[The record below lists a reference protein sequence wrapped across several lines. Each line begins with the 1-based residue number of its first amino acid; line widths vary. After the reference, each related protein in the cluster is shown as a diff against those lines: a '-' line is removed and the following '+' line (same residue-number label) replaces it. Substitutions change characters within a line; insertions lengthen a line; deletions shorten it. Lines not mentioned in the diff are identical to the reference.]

1 MRLPVRIIRAVTP
14 VAHREFVVG
23 DTLERASEIERASGK
38 RAASRWLWREM
49 WRVIARA
56 PGHRFA
62 VQATRSSRG
71 ATRERLFGS
80 SWYDVRYTLRG
91 FRRTP
96 GTTAIIVLT
105 LALGIGAT
113 TAIFTVVY
121 DVLIKP
127 LPYPDA
133 DELVSLRFTRPEHE
147 LGDPPGA
154 VDSMYFTLREES
166 RTLEQVGMWSERDLT
181 LIGSGDPE
189 RVPGIAVTDGALQ
202 ALNVQPTLG
211 RSFSDDEYTLGAQGP
226 RPVILSYPYWQRRFG
241 GSESVLGQSLSVDN
255 IPSQVVGVMPPSF
268 RFLDLS
274 PQPNVISPLRIDR
287 NPSATFI
294 LFLNGFARLRDGVTL
309 EQANADV
316 ARLLPIWLENGP
328 PAGLQSRVAEWG
340 LTPALRPL
348 KDDVVGGVAGMLW
361 LLLGAVGAV
370 LLIACANIANLLLV
384 RADERGH
391 EFAIRKALGAGRRHI
406 AGNLILDSLALGALG
421 GVAGVVLALGGL
433 NLLAR
438 IAPSNLPRIDE
449 IAVGAPEVVF
459 ATAMVLVGSLLF
471 GMLPAVKHASASEA
485 PLGARARGPSGGAER
500 NRTRNVLIVV
510 QVSLALMLLV
520 GAGLMLRTFQAL
532 TNVDPGF
539 SDPASVQLA
548 TISVPGSI
556 ARDAESL
563 VALQRRILDRIESLP
578 GVTTAGFSRG
588 VPLARPLSWSRL
600 FAEGVTDGDGEPAD
614 RLVAYISPGY
624 LEALGSR
631 LIAGRHVTWADIEQG
646 RNILLVSESVAREFW
661 GDPEAAIG
669 KRVGWAPEGRTS
681 NEIVGVVQDTR
692 ELGLNQA
699 PPAIVYRPFLR
710 ELRLITFVA
719 RSDRAGTE
727 SLANEVR
734 QAIWAGDPALAVFD
748 MRTMDSVYSDWL
760 AQTSFVLTLLS
771 IAGAMALVLSVV
783 GVYGVVS
790 YIVSQRSREIG
801 IRLAFGAQSQA
812 VQRMFLKRSLQ
823 VATIGL
829 AIGLVASMAF
839 GRWMGSLL
847 YDVRPLDPTTYL
859 FVLGVLLAAV
869 ALATYLPA
877 RRAARLDPAVTLRAE

>member
-1 MRLPVRIIRAVTP
+1 MRLLVRIIRAVTP
-14 VAHREFVVG
+14 EAHREFVVG
-23 DTLERASEIERASGK
+23 DTIERATEIERVSGK

-49 WRVIARA
+49 WRVIVRA
-56 PGHRFA
+56 PGHRLA
-62 VQATRSSRG
+62 VRVTRLSRG
-71 ATRERLFGS
+71 AQREKLFGS

-91 FRRTP
+91 FKRTP

-127 LPYPDA
+127 LSYPDA
-133 DELVSLRFTRPEHE
+133 DELVTLRLTRPEHE
-147 LGDPPGA
+147 LGDPPGV
-154 VDSMYFTLREES
+154 VDSMYFTLREQS
-166 RTLEQVGMWSERDLT
+166 RALEQVGLWSERDLT

-189 RVPGIAVTDGALQ
+189 RVPGIAITDGALQ
-202 ALNVQPTLG
+202 ALNVQPALG
-211 RSFSDDEYTLGAQGP
+211 RSFLDDEYTFGSQGP
-226 RPVILSYPYWQRRFG
+226 RPVILSYGYWQRRFG
-241 GSESVLGQSLSVDN
+241 GSESVLGQNLSVDN
-255 IPSQVVGVMPPSF
+255 IPSQVVGVMPASF
-268 RFLDLS
+268 RFLDLN

-287 NPSATFI
+287 DPTETFI

-309 EQANADV
+309 EQANADL
-316 ARLLPIWLENGP
+316 ARILPIWLENGP
-328 PAGLQSRVAEWG
+328 PAELQSRVAEWG
-340 LTPALRPL
+340 FAPALRPL
-348 KDDVVGGVAGMLW
+348 KDDVVGGVTGMLW

-370 LLIACANIANLLLV
+370 LLIACANIANLVLV
-384 RADERGH
+384 RADERSH

-406 AGNLILDSLALGALG
+406 AGDLFLDSLVLGALG
-421 GVAGVVLALGGL
+421 GVTGVVLALGGL

-438 IAPSNLPRIDE
+438 IAPTNLPRIDE

-459 ATAMVLVGSLLF
+459 AIAMVLVASLLF

-510 QVSLALMLLV
+510 QISLALMLLV

-532 TNVDPGF
+532 SAVDPGF
-539 SDPASVQLA
+539 SGPESVQLA
-548 TISVPGSI
+548 TISVPRSI
-556 ARDAESL
+556 APDEQSL
-563 VALQRRILDRIESLP
+563 IALQRRILDRIESLP

-600 FAEGVTDGDGEPAD
+600 FADGVNEGDEPLEP
-614 RLVAYISPGY
+614 LVAYISPGY
-624 LEALGSR
+624 LEALGTR
-631 LIAGRHVTWADIEQG
+631 LIAGRHVTWADIEQD
-646 RNILLVSESVAREFW
+646 RNKLLVSESVARDFW

-727 SLANEVR
+727 SLANEMR
-734 QAIWAGDPALAVFD
+734 QAIWGGDPALAVFD
-748 MRTMDSVYSDWL
+748 LRTMESVYSDWL

-771 IAGAMALVLSVV
+771 IAGGMALVLSVV

-790 YIVSQRSREIG
+790 YIVSRRSREIG

-847 YDVRPLDPTTYL
+847 YVVRPLDPATYL
-859 FVLGVLLAAV
+859 LVFGLLLAAV

-877 RRAARLDPAVTLRAE
+877 RRAARLDPAMTLRAE